1 MEKVITQELKEI
13 QETLMVRTRMMIIVL
28 MKSDLQAEDWTP
40 LKEVPKIMSSSD
52 TPNIYQLRT
61 NEMQDIMT
69 PVENKINVRSR

>member
-1 MEKVITQELKEI
+1 
-13 QETLMVRTRMMIIVL
+13 
-28 MKSDLQAEDWTP
+28 
-40 LKEVPKIMSSSD
+40 MSSSD

>member
-1 MEKVITQELKEI
+1 MIHVITY
-13 QETLMVRTRMMIIVL
+13 
-28 MKSDLQAEDWTP
+28 DLQAEDWTP